1 MRTWESLANE
11 RADLLLSEAERLAR
25 TNGSSE
31 LAQAKGELK
40 EIQQRVAPSDQTRH
54 ERNDG
59 WVTGLEDWWSGTRAE
74 DVWLH
79 LHRIEEEIEESRH
92 DTGEVILHAR
102 THVAGDAKATKQLND
117 DLSGATDDTAKR
129 SVAIHAMRSSHQ
141 KSHQKH
147 IDERQRHRAM
157 LVFAGGLVLAA
168 VITWGLQVYKFDA
181 SPFLVLPK
189 DASGVTVAI
198 GGGSL
203 VFLVMLFGAIGGA
216 FSGLTSLYLTA
227 KTVDDTMWFDPR
239 PMLAAV
245 KIAMGIWTGFFGVL
259 MVGTG
264 LVVGVYTSVPSAIIL
279 AFLFGYGQQAVT
291 GVLLDRHVGKLT
303 KDTST

>member
-1 MRTWESLANE
+1 MRTWASLANE
-11 RADLLLSEAERLAR
+11 RAELLLSEAERLERA
-25 TNGSSE
+25 TGSSE
-31 LAQAKGELK
+31 LEDAKNDLRHIQRELAPELPK
-40 EIQQRVAPSDQTRH
+40 HQRTAS
-54 ERNDG
+54 
-59 WVTGLEDWWSGTRAE
+59 WVTGLEDWWKGARAE

-79 LHRIEEEIEESRH
+79 LHLIEEELEETR
-92 DTGEVILHAR
+92 DVEDVVLHAR
-102 THVAGDAKATKQLND
+102 VHLQGDAEATKKLTGDLAGLED
-117 DLSGATDDTAKR
+117 DEDRRA
-129 SVAIHAMRSSHQ
+129 VAIHAMRSSHQ

-157 LVFAGGLVLAA
+157 LGFAGGLVFAA
-168 VITWGLQVYKFDA
+168 ALTWWLQVYAFDNH
-181 SPFLVLPK
+181 PFLVLPK
-189 DASGVTVAI
+189 DASGATVTI

-203 VFLVMLFGAIGGA
+203 LFLVMLFGAIGGA
-216 FSGLTSLYLTA
+216 FSGLVSLYLTA

-239 PMLAAV
+239 PMLAAI

-303 KDTST
+303 ESGAT